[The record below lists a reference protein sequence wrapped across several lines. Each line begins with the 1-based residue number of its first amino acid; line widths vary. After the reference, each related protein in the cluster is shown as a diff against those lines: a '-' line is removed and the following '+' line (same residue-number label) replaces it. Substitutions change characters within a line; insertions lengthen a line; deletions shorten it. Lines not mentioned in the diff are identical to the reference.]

1 MNKQDILHGLLV
13 LGLAGT
19 ALEAKL
25 QSVVSARTFTILDV
39 IFAGAL
45 ILTYYADVIFVKKQ
59 DTPPAPEV
67 PTENP

>member
-1 MNKQDILHGLLV
+1 MKLQDILHGLLV

-25 QSVVSARTFTILDV
+25 QNVVTAKTFTVLDL

-45 ILTYYADVIFVKKQ
+45 IFTYYADVIFVKKQ
-59 DTPPAPEV
+59 DITPTPPQS
-67 PTENP
+67 